1 MMLAQIFI
9 LLLSIAFIVLW
20 GFVFMYVRELEN
32 IDCKCADDWRKYVI
46 QYFSLVIILV
56 VVLTMF
62 GINIF
67 NIWGMM
73 YMLLYVG
80 FVIIVFTYIHD
91 LKKKK
96 CECSE
101 ATTRNVLEIVNYIQL
116 ALIVILFI
124 LSLFFG
130 SVLIAGIKNA
140 MIKPMKLSSKYTSKI
155 RY

>member
-1 MMLAQIFI
+1 MMIAQIFV

-32 IDCKCADDWRKYVI
+32 IDCKCADDWRKYFI

-56 VVLTMF
+56 IVLAMF
-62 GINIF
+62 GVNMF
-67 NIWGMM
+67 NVWGMM
-73 YMLLYVG
+73 YMLLYVA

-101 ATTRNVLEIVNYIQL
+101 AITRTVLEIVNYIQL
-116 ALIVILFI
+116 SLIIILLI

-130 SVLIAGIKNA
+130 SVLVAGIKNA
-140 MIKPMKLSSKYTSKI
+140 MIKPLKFTSKYTSKI
-155 RY
+155 RG